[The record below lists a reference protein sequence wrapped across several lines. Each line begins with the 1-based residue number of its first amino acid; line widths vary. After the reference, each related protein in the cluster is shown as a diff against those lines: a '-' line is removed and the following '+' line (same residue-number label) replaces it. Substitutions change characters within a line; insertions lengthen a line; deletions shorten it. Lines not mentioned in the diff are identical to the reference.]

1 MASATNP
8 GEFPQTSLS
17 SQGQTNLRRQ
27 ASRLSNT
34 LTHMR
39 SIEAYPPRDD
49 KVIDLLPDQT
59 EPSKDAEKQTLK
71 GLNAIDIEHLPV
83 DDDPREWSNRKKW
96 TVLMI
101 MTLAMLGPMMA
112 PSIYNPV
119 ISDVREELHATE
131 AELGLSIS
139 LYILF
144 QGCTPVLWAAIA
156 ELNGRKP
163 VYLVSYAI
171 YVVALVVASRAN
183 SMPLLIVM
191 RILQSTGSGPTVSL
205 GAGSLAD
212 MYETHERGAKLG
224 LFYGVPMI
232 APAVAPLIGGA
243 LGQSFG
249 WRSVFYFLAVYAFIM
264 LCCFVMFPDSWR
276 RQRSRIYQRALS
288 KAIGRAEKED
298 AKDLRRK
305 ARLAKQPQVL
315 DTIPAAPE
323 GTPGTS
329 PGGSRRPGAEA
340 WGRMMSESTVVN
352 VILNNDQEQAAGK
365 LGKVKVK
372 IMKWLPFGAK
382 EKRIQA
388 ENEVEFKPTF
398 RDLNPLPSMAL
409 ILKQPT
415 NLLILTSSA
424 LSFSAQYTIVYTV
437 SITLGKAPYNYGS
450 LNIGLVVLA
459 FGIGNILAS
468 LLGGKY
474 SDMVL
479 RKLKKKNG
487 GVGNPEMRLRSTVL
501 AMPILI
507 ASFLAYAWTAQ
518 EKVHIAALVV
528 CLFFA
533 GFSLLWIYSST
544 LAYVVDANP
553 GASSSAVS
561 CNSMF
566 RGICACV
573 MSQVATPIQNGIG
586 DGGLYTLFA
595 GILAFACA
603 CNLLL
608 MVKGEQWRS
617 PEHRWPWQKKREE
630 GNGEKE

>member
-1 MASATNP
+1 MT
-8 GEFPQTSLS
+8 
-17 SQGQTNLRRQ
+17 
-27 ASRLSNT
+27 
-34 LTHMR
+34 
-39 SIEAYPPRDD
+39 
-49 KVIDLLPDQT
+49 DLQRDQT
-59 EPSKDAEKQTLK
+59 DSSKSAEKQTLN

-83 DDDPREWSNRKKW
+83 DNDPRKWSDKKKW

-101 MTLAMLGPMMA
+101 MTFAMLGPMMA

-119 ISDVREELHATE
+119 ISDVREDLHATE
-131 AELGLSIS
+131 SELGLSIS

-156 ELNGRKP
+156 ELNGRKT
-163 VYLVSYAI
+163 VYLVSYTL
-171 YVVALVVASRAN
+171 YVIALVVASRAN

-264 LCCFVMFPDSWR
+264 LLCFIVFPDSWR
-276 RQRSRIYQRALS
+276 RQRSRVYQRAVA
-288 KAIGRAEKED
+288 KAMERAENQG
-298 AKDLRRK
+298 AKDLKREIK
-305 ARLAKQPQVL
+305 LAKQSQVL
-315 DTIPAAPE
+315 DTIPATPDA
-323 GTPGTS
+323 TPGAS
-329 PGGSRRPGAEA
+329 PGSSRRPSAETG
-340 WGRMMSESTVVN
+340 GRMMTDTTLVDVT
-352 VILNNDQEQAAGK
+352 LNNDQKQTAGK
-365 LGKVKVK
+365 SGKVKVK
-372 IMKWLPFGAK
+372 MMKWLPFGTKK
-382 EKRIQA
+382 EKIQA
-388 ENEVEFKPTF
+388 EDEVEFKPTF

-409 ILKQPT
+409 ILKRPT
-415 NLLILTSSA
+415 NLLILISSA
-424 LSFSAQYTIVYTV
+424 LSFSAQYTIVYTA
-437 SITLGKAPYNYGS
+437 SITLGKAPYSYGS
-450 LNIGLVVLA
+450 LKIGLVVLA

-468 LLGGKY
+468 LIGGKY

-479 RKLKKKNG
+479 KKLKKKNG

-501 AMPILI
+501 AMPILV
-507 ASFLAYAWTAQ
+507 ASFLAYAWTA
-518 EKVHIAALVV
+518 EKKVHIAALVV

-630 GNGEKE
+630 GMIKN

>member
-1 MASATNP
+1 M
-8 GEFPQTSLS
+8 
-17 SQGQTNLRRQ
+17 
-27 ASRLSNT
+27 
-34 LTHMR
+34 
-39 SIEAYPPRDD
+39 
-49 KVIDLLPDQT
+49 IDRPPDQT
-59 EPSKDAEKQTLK
+59 DPSKNSEKQAVK

-83 DDDPREWSNRKKW
+83 DNDPRKWSDRKKW

-101 MTLAMLGPMMA
+101 MTFAMLGPMMA

-119 ISDVREELHATE
+119 ISDVREDLHATE
-131 AELGLSIS
+131 SELGLSIS

-156 ELNGRKP
+156 ELNGRKT
-163 VYLVSYAI
+163 VYLVSYTL
-171 YVVALVVASRAN
+171 YVIALVVASRAN

-264 LCCFVMFPDSWR
+264 LCCFMVFPDSWR
-276 RQRSRIYQRALS
+276 RQRSRVYQRALT
-288 KAIGRAEKED
+288 KAIERAENRD
-298 AKDLRRK
+298 AKDLKRK
-305 ARLAKQPQVL
+305 AKLAKQSQVL
-315 DTIPAAPE
+315 DTIPATPDA
-323 GTPGTS
+323 TPGNS
-329 PGGSRRPGAEA
+329 PGNSRRPSAEA
-340 WGRMMSESTVVN
+340 GGAAVTDTTLVDVT
-352 VILNNDQEQAAGK
+352 LNNDQKQTVGRS
-365 LGKVKVK
+365 GRIKVKM
-372 IMKWLPFGAK
+372 MKWLPFGAK
-382 EKRIQA
+382 EEKIQA

-424 LSFSAQYTIVYTV
+424 LSFSAQYTIVYTA
-437 SITLGKAPYNYGS
+437 SITLGKAPYSYGS
-450 LNIGLVVLA
+450 LKIGLVVLA

-468 LLGGKY
+468 MIGGKY

-479 RKLKKKNG
+479 KKLKKKNG

-501 AMPILI
+501 AMPILV
-507 ASFLAYAWTAQ
+507 ASFLAYAWSAE

-630 GNGEKE
+630 GNDEKE

>member
-1 MASATNP
+1 MASAVSP
-8 GEFPQTSLS
+8 GEPSQPSSS
-17 SQGQTNLRRQ
+17 SQGPINLGRQ

-34 LTHMR
+34 LTHIR
-39 SIEAYPPRDD
+39 SIDAYPPRDD
-49 KVIDLLPDQT
+49 GMTDLQRDQT
-59 EPSKDAEKQTLK
+59 DSSKSAEKQTLN

-83 DDDPREWSNRKKW
+83 DNDPRKWSDKKKW

-101 MTLAMLGPMMA
+101 MTFAMLGPMMA

-119 ISDVREELHATE
+119 ISDVREDLHATE
-131 AELGLSIS
+131 SELGLSIS

-156 ELNGRKP
+156 ELNGRKT
-163 VYLVSYAI
+163 VYLVSYTL
-171 YVVALVVASRAN
+171 YVIALVVASRAN

-264 LCCFVMFPDSWR
+264 LLCFIVFPDSWR
-276 RQRSRIYQRALS
+276 RQRSRVYQRAVA
-288 KAIGRAEKED
+288 KAMERAENQG
-298 AKDLRRK
+298 AKDLKREIK
-305 ARLAKQPQVL
+305 LAKQSQVL
-315 DTIPAAPE
+315 DTIPATPDA
-323 GTPGTS
+323 TPGAS
-329 PGGSRRPGAEA
+329 PGSSRRPSAETG
-340 WGRMMSESTVVN
+340 GRMMTDTTLVDVT
-352 VILNNDQEQAAGK
+352 LNNDQKQTAGK
-365 LGKVKVK
+365 SGKVKVK
-372 IMKWLPFGAK
+372 MMKWLPFGTKK
-382 EKRIQA
+382 EKIQA
-388 ENEVEFKPTF
+388 EDEVEFKPTF

-409 ILKQPT
+409 ILKRPT
-415 NLLILTSSA
+415 NLLILISSA
-424 LSFSAQYTIVYTV
+424 LSFSAQYTIVYTA
-437 SITLGKAPYNYGS
+437 SITLGKAPYSYGS
-450 LNIGLVVLA
+450 LKIGLVVLA

-468 LLGGKY
+468 LIGGKY

-479 RKLKKKNG
+479 KKLKKKNG

-501 AMPILI
+501 AMPILV
-507 ASFLAYAWTAQ
+507 ASFLAYAWTA
-518 EKVHIAALVV
+518 EKKVHIAALVV

-553 GASSSAVS
+553 GASSSAMS

-630 GNGEKE
+630 GMIKN

>member
-1 MASATNP
+1 MASAVSP
-8 GEFPQTSLS
+8 GEPSQPSSS
-17 SQGQTNLRRQ
+17 SQGPINLGRQ

-34 LTHMR
+34 LTHIR
-39 SIEAYPPRDD
+39 SIDAYPPRDD
-49 KVIDLLPDQT
+49 GMTDLQRDQT
-59 EPSKDAEKQTLK
+59 DSSKSAEKQTLN

-83 DDDPREWSNRKKW
+83 DNDPRKWSDRKKW

-101 MTLAMLGPMMA
+101 MTFAMLGPMMA

-119 ISDVREELHATE
+119 ISDVREDLHATE
-131 AELGLSIS
+131 SELGLSIS

-156 ELNGRKP
+156 ELNGRKT
-163 VYLVSYAI
+163 VYLVSYTL
-171 YVVALVVASRAN
+171 YVIALVVASRAN

-264 LCCFVMFPDSWR
+264 LCCFIVFPDSWR
-276 RQRSRIYQRALS
+276 RQRSRVYQRAVA
-288 KAIGRAEKED
+288 KAMERAENQS
-298 AKDLRRK
+298 AKDLKREIK
-305 ARLAKQPQVL
+305 LAKQSQVL
-315 DTIPAAPE
+315 DTIPATPDA
-323 GTPGTS
+323 TPGAS
-329 PGGSRRPGAEA
+329 PGSSRRPSAETG
-340 WGRMMSESTVVN
+340 GRMMTDTTLVDVT
-352 VILNNDQEQAAGK
+352 LNNDQKQTAGK
-365 LGKVKVK
+365 SGKVKVK
-372 IMKWLPFGAK
+372 MMKWLPFGTKK
-382 EKRIQA
+382 EKIQA
-388 ENEVEFKPTF
+388 EDEVEFRPTF

-409 ILKQPT
+409 ILKRPT
-415 NLLILTSSA
+415 NLLILISSA
-424 LSFSAQYTIVYTV
+424 LSFSAQYTIVYTA
-437 SITLGKAPYNYGS
+437 SITLGKAPYSYGS
-450 LNIGLVVLA
+450 LKIGLVVLA

-468 LLGGKY
+468 LIGGKY

-479 RKLKKKNG
+479 KKLKKKNG

-501 AMPILI
+501 AMPILV
-507 ASFLAYAWTAQ
+507 ASFLAYAWTA
-518 EKVHIAALVV
+518 EKKVHIAALVV

-608 MVKGEQWRS
+608 MVKGEQWRT

-630 GNGEKE
+630 GMIKN

>member
-1 MASATNP
+1 MASAVSP
-8 GEFPQTSLS
+8 GEPSQPSSS
-17 SQGQTNLRRQ
+17 SQGPINLGRQ

-34 LTHMR
+34 LTHIR
-39 SIEAYPPRDD
+39 SIDAYPPRDD
-49 KVIDLLPDQT
+49 GMTDLQRDQT
-59 EPSKDAEKQTLK
+59 DSSKSAEKQTLN

-83 DDDPREWSNRKKW
+83 DNDPRKWSDKKKW

-101 MTLAMLGPMMA
+101 MTFAMLGPMMA

-119 ISDVREELHATE
+119 ISDVREDLHATE
-131 AELGLSIS
+131 SELGLSIS

-156 ELNGRKP
+156 ELNGRKT
-163 VYLVSYAI
+163 VYLVSYTL
-171 YVVALVVASRAN
+171 YVIALVVASRAN

-264 LCCFVMFPDSWR
+264 LLCFIVFPDSWR
-276 RQRSRIYQRALS
+276 RQRSRVYQRAVA
-288 KAIGRAEKED
+288 KAMERAENQG
-298 AKDLRRK
+298 AKDLKREIK
-305 ARLAKQPQVL
+305 LAKQSQVL
-315 DTIPAAPE
+315 DTIPATPDA
-323 GTPGTS
+323 TPGAS
-329 PGGSRRPGAEA
+329 PGSSRRPSAETG
-340 WGRMMSESTVVN
+340 GRMMTDTTLVDVT
-352 VILNNDQEQAAGK
+352 LNNDQKQTAGK
-365 LGKVKVK
+365 SGKVKVK
-372 IMKWLPFGAK
+372 MMKWLPFGTKK
-382 EKRIQA
+382 EKIQA
-388 ENEVEFKPTF
+388 EDEVEFKPTF

-409 ILKQPT
+409 ILKRPT
-415 NLLILTSSA
+415 NLLILISSA
-424 LSFSAQYTIVYTV
+424 LSFSAQYTIVYTA
-437 SITLGKAPYNYGS
+437 SITLGKAPYSYGS
-450 LNIGLVVLA
+450 LKIGLVVLA

-468 LLGGKY
+468 LIGGKY

-479 RKLKKKNG
+479 KKLKKKNG

-501 AMPILI
+501 AMPILV
-507 ASFLAYAWTAQ
+507 ASFLAYAWTA
-518 EKVHIAALVV
+518 EKKVHIAALVV

-608 MVKGEQWRS
+608 MVKGEQDRKS
-617 PEHRWPWQKKREE
+617 VV
-630 GNGEKE
+630 

>member
-1 MASATNP
+1 MASAVSP
-8 GEFPQTSLS
+8 GEPSQPSSS
-17 SQGQTNLRRQ
+17 SQGPINLGRQ

-34 LTHMR
+34 LTHIR
-39 SIEAYPPRDD
+39 SIDAYPPRDD
-49 KVIDLLPDQT
+49 GMTDLQRDQT
-59 EPSKDAEKQTLK
+59 DSSKSAEKQTLN

-83 DDDPREWSNRKKW
+83 DNDPRKWSDKKKW

-101 MTLAMLGPMMA
+101 MTFAMLGPMMA

-119 ISDVREELHATE
+119 ISDVREDLHATE
-131 AELGLSIS
+131 SELGLSIS

-156 ELNGRKP
+156 ELNGRKT
-163 VYLVSYAI
+163 VYLVSYTL
-171 YVVALVVASRAN
+171 YVIALVVASRAN

-264 LCCFVMFPDSWR
+264 LLCFIVFPDSWR
-276 RQRSRIYQRALS
+276 RQRSRVYQRAVA
-288 KAIGRAEKED
+288 KAMERAENQG
-298 AKDLRRK
+298 AKDLKREIK
-305 ARLAKQPQVL
+305 LAKQSQVL
-315 DTIPAAPE
+315 DTIPATPDA
-323 GTPGTS
+323 TPGAS
-329 PGGSRRPGAEA
+329 PGSSRRPSAETG
-340 WGRMMSESTVVN
+340 GRMMTDTTLVDVT
-352 VILNNDQEQAAGK
+352 LNNDQKQTAGK
-365 LGKVKVK
+365 SGKVKVK
-372 IMKWLPFGAK
+372 MMKWLPFGTKK
-382 EKRIQA
+382 EKIQA
-388 ENEVEFKPTF
+388 EDEVEFKPTF

-409 ILKQPT
+409 ILKRPT
-415 NLLILTSSA
+415 NLLILISSA
-424 LSFSAQYTIVYTV
+424 LSFSAQYTIVYTA
-437 SITLGKAPYNYGS
+437 SITLGKAPYSYGS
-450 LNIGLVVLA
+450 LKIGLVVLA

-468 LLGGKY
+468 LIGGKY

-479 RKLKKKNG
+479 KKLKKKNG

-501 AMPILI
+501 AMPILV
-507 ASFLAYAWTAQ
+507 ASFLAYAWTA
-518 EKVHIAALVV
+518 EKKVHIAALVV

-630 GNGEKE
+630 GMIKN

>member
-1 MASATNP
+1 MASAVSP
-8 GEFPQTSLS
+8 GEPSQPSSS
-17 SQGQTNLRRQ
+17 SQGPINLGSQ

-34 LTHMR
+34 LTHIR
-39 SIEAYPPRDD
+39 SIDAYPPRDD
-49 KVIDLLPDQT
+49 GMTDLQRDQT
-59 EPSKDAEKQTLK
+59 DSSKSAEKQTLN

-83 DDDPREWSNRKKW
+83 DNDPRKWSDRKKW

-101 MTLAMLGPMMA
+101 MTFAMLGPMMA

-119 ISDVREELHATE
+119 ISDVREDLHATE
-131 AELGLSIS
+131 SELGLSIS

-156 ELNGRKP
+156 ELNGRKT
-163 VYLVSYAI
+163 VYLVSYTL
-171 YVVALVVASRAN
+171 YVIALVVASRAN

-264 LCCFVMFPDSWR
+264 LCCFIVFPDSWR
-276 RQRSRIYQRALS
+276 RQRSRVYQRAVA
-288 KAIGRAEKED
+288 KAMERAENQG
-298 AKDLRRK
+298 AKDLKREIK
-305 ARLAKQPQVL
+305 LAKQSQVL
-315 DTIPAAPE
+315 DPIPATPDA
-323 GTPGTS
+323 TPGAS
-329 PGGSRRPGAEA
+329 PGSSRRPSAETG
-340 WGRMMSESTVVN
+340 GRMMTDTTLVD
-352 VILNNDQEQAAGK
+352 VILNNDQKQTAGK
-365 LGKVKVK
+365 SGKVKVK
-372 IMKWLPFGAK
+372 MMKWLPFGAK
-382 EKRIQA
+382 KEKIQA
-388 ENEVEFKPTF
+388 EDEVEFKPTF

-409 ILKQPT
+409 ILKRPT

-424 LSFSAQYTIVYTV
+424 LSFSAQYTIVYTA
-437 SITLGKAPYNYGS
+437 SITLGKAPYSYGS
-450 LNIGLVVLA
+450 LKIGLVVLA

-468 LLGGKY
+468 LIGGKY

-479 RKLKKKNG
+479 KKLKKKNG

-501 AMPILI
+501 AMPILV
-507 ASFLAYAWTAQ
+507 ASFLAYAWTAE

-630 GNGEKE
+630 GIIKN

>member
-156 ELNGRKP
+156 EP

-264 LCCFVMFPDSWR
+264 LCCF
-276 RQRSRIYQRALS
+276 RSRIYQRALS

-415 NLLILTSSA
+415 NLLILTSS
-424 LSFSAQYTIVYTV
+424 V

-518 EKVHIAALVV
+518 EK
-528 CLFFA
+528 
-533 GFSLLWIYSST
+533 
-544 LAYVVDANP
+544 

>member
-1 MASATNP
+1 MASAVSP
-8 GEFPQTSLS
+8 GEPSQPSSS
-17 SQGQTNLRRQ
+17 SQGPINLGRQ

-34 LTHMR
+34 LTHIR
-39 SIEAYPPRDD
+39 SIDAYPPRDD
-49 KVIDLLPDQT
+49 GMTDLQRDQT
-59 EPSKDAEKQTLK
+59 DSSKSAEKQTLN

-83 DDDPREWSNRKKW
+83 DNDPRKWSDKKKW

-101 MTLAMLGPMMA
+101 MTFAMLGPMMA

-119 ISDVREELHATE
+119 ISDVREDLHATE
-131 AELGLSIS
+131 SELGLSIS

-156 ELNGRKP
+156 ELNGRKT
-163 VYLVSYAI
+163 VYLVSYTL
-171 YVVALVVASRAN
+171 YVIALVVASRAN

-264 LCCFVMFPDSWR
+264 LLCFIVFPDSWR
-276 RQRSRIYQRALS
+276 RQRSRVYQRAVA
-288 KAIGRAEKED
+288 KAMERAENQG
-298 AKDLRRK
+298 AKDLKREIK
-305 ARLAKQPQVL
+305 LAKQSQVL
-315 DTIPAAPE
+315 DTIPATPDA
-323 GTPGTS
+323 TPGAS
-329 PGGSRRPGAEA
+329 PGSSRRPSAET
-340 WGRMMSESTVVN
+340 GRRMMTDTTLVDVT
-352 VILNNDQEQAAGK
+352 LNNDQKQTAGK
-365 LGKVKVK
+365 SGKVKVK
-372 IMKWLPFGAK
+372 MMKWLPFGTKK
-382 EKRIQA
+382 EKIQA
-388 ENEVEFKPTF
+388 EDEVEFKPTF

-409 ILKQPT
+409 ILKRPT
-415 NLLILTSSA
+415 NLLILISSA
-424 LSFSAQYTIVYTV
+424 LSFSAQYTIVYTA
-437 SITLGKAPYNYGS
+437 SITLGKAPYSYGS
-450 LNIGLVVLA
+450 LKIGLVVLA

-468 LLGGKY
+468 LIGGKY

-479 RKLKKKNG
+479 KKLKKKNG

-501 AMPILI
+501 AMPILV
-507 ASFLAYAWTAQ
+507 ASFLAYAWTA
-518 EKVHIAALVV
+518 EKKVHIAALVV

-573 MSQVATPIQNGIG
+573 MSQVASPIQNGIG

-630 GNGEKE
+630 GMIKN